1 MTQLTPLDIQ
11 FQERCIFL
19 SPSLR
24 MWVLVSDKFPQALTC
39 LTVSQETELGQ
50 WGRSQ
55 ASLGSEWE
63 EVKDPQGACQ
73 DRSSE

>member
-1 MTQLTPLDIQ
+1 M
-11 FQERCIFL
+11 
-19 SPSLR
+19 
-24 MWVLVSDKFPQALTC
+24 LVSDKFPQALTC

-73 DRSSE
+73 NRSSE